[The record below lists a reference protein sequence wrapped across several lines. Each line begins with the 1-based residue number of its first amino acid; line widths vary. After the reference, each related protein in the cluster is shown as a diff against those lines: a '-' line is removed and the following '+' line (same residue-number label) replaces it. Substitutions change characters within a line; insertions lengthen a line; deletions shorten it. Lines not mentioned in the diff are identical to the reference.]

1 MDSKVIH
8 NNGMSP
14 AWLDKN
20 DKCGIAVLPSNMES
34 AIVQKRNV
42 KRCNRNVNSRKR
54 LTKSHKKQFER
65 YKLTTRFYEQG
76 LLWGN
81 MRILST

>member
-8 NNGMSP
+8 NNGMSL
-14 AWLDKN
+14 AWLHKN
-20 DKCGIAVLPSNMES
+20 YKSGIEMLPSNMES

-42 KRCNRNVNSRKR
+42 KRCSINVYSRKR
-54 LTKSHKKQFER
+54 LAKSDKKSQ
-65 YKLTTRFYEQG
+65 QG

-81 MRILST
+81 MRIL